1 MIKGEVSHELN
12 SINAAGFRRS
22 SNLAERMMRRASGE
36 TVEPLVERA
45 PLSSEKSQRALPE
58 TDHRPIATVPN
69 NSISTSDENTVTI
82 ENKNIHFEVA
92 YPHDSR
98 LMAVGLRAMSVDI
111 SEDSVSILMQDTV
124 QLKLPKLTPLHLT
137 VEGAPYKVCWAGGS
151 HNFGKFKHI
160 SFVIVE

>member
-1 MIKGEVSHELN
+1 MVDHELN
-12 SINAAGFRRS
+12 SVNAAGFRRS
-22 SNLAERMMRRASGE
+22 SKLSERMMRRASGE
-36 TVEPLVERA
+36 VVEELPKKQTQESRIVSTPPVQHFEEVC
-45 PLSSEKSQRALPE
+45 SSH
-58 TDHRPIATVPN
+58 TG
-69 NSISTSDENTVTI
+69 ENTVTI

-92 YPHDSR
+92 YPHDTK
-98 LMAVGLRAMSVDI
+98 LMSVGLKAMSVDI
-111 SEDSVSILMQDTV
+111 SEDSVSILMQDTI

>member
-1 MIKGEVSHELN
+1 MVDHELN
-12 SINAAGFRRS
+12 SVNAAGFRRS
-22 SNLAERMMRRASGE
+22 NNLSERMMRRASGE
-36 TVEPLVERA
+36 VVE
-45 PLSSEKSQRALPE
+45 ALPKKQ
-58 TDHRPIATVPN
+58 TQDSRIVSTPVPHFEEGC
-69 NSISTSDENTVTI
+69 SYAGENTVTI

-92 YPHDSR
+92 YPHDTK
-98 LMAVGLRAMSVDI
+98 LMSVGLKAMSVDI
-111 SEDSVSILMQDTV
+111 SEDSVSILMQDTI

>member
-1 MIKGEVSHELN
+1 MVDHELN
-12 SINAAGFRRS
+12 SVNAAGFRRS
-22 SNLAERMMRRASGE
+22 SKLSERMMRRASGE
-36 TVEPLVERA
+36 VVE
-45 PLSSEKSQRALPE
+45 ALPKKQ
-58 TDHRPIATVPN
+58 TQDSRIV
-69 NSISTSDENTVTI
+69 STPPPVQHFEEVCPSPASENTVTI

-92 YPHDSR
+92 YPHDTK
-98 LMAVGLRAMSVDI
+98 LMSVGLRAMSVDI
-111 SEDSVSILMQDTV
+111 SEDSVSILMQDTI

>member
-1 MIKGEVSHELN
+1 MVDHELN

-22 SNLAERMMRRASGE
+22 NNLSERMMRRASGE
-36 TVEPLVERA
+36 VVE
-45 PLSSEKSQRALPE
+45 ALPKKQ
-58 TDHRPIATVPN
+58 TQDSRIV
-69 NSISTSDENTVTI
+69 STPVQHFEEGCSCAGENTVTI

-92 YPHDSR
+92 YPHDTK
-98 LMAVGLRAMSVDI
+98 LMSVGLKAMSVDI
-111 SEDSVSILMQDTV
+111 SEDSVSILMQDTI